1 MLRNVL
7 RAIKDEGFLDMRT
20 MARRVSVEVE
30 DLEQVLY
37 LLALEGYLKKSTSP
51 EGSAHCEGCPL
62 LGKCAHSR
70 RIGIG
75 YRLTEKGNRL
85 LEKE

>member
-7 RAIKDEGFLDMRT
+7 RAIKDEGFLDTGT

-51 EGSAHCEGCPL
+51 EGSARCEGCPL
-62 LGKCAHSR
+62 LGKCVHGR
-70 RIGIG
+70 RIGIE